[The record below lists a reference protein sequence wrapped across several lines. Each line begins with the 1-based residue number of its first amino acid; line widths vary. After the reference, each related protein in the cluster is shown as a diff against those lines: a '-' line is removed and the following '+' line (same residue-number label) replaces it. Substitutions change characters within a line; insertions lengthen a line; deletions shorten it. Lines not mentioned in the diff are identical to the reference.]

1 MAILTQSKTL
11 SLELDICFIDCSVLP
26 GQDPTG
32 SVSGSSCFT
41 RDLFPGTTGDQVHEA
56 DCLELLELVC
66 VTNTL
71 PCMHVILR
79 GSIKSC
85 WPLVYHVVYIVY
97 HVVFWE
103 SLDAYAQLT
112 NLNGKASSY
121 FFHFHTIKLA

>member
-1 MAILTQSKTL
+1 MAILTESKTL
-11 SLELDICFIDCSVLP
+11 SLELDICFIDCNVFP

-32 SVSGSSCFT
+32 SISGSRCFT

-56 DCLELLELVC
+56 DSLGLLELVC
-66 VTNTL
+66 LTNTL
-71 PCMHVILR
+71 PCVPVILR

-85 WPLVYHVVYIVY
+85 WPLALIVY

-112 NLNGKASSY
+112 NFNGKASSY
-121 FFHFHTIKLA
+121 FFPLSHHQTSPTL